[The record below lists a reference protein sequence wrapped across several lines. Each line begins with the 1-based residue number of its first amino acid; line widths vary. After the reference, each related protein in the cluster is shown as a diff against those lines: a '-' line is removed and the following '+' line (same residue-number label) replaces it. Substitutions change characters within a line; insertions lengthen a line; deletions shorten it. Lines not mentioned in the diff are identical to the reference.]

1 MMRQSRILKY
11 GYHTQMTHRNFQ
23 LLRVL
28 GSALRMK
35 SEVRGQKDFICKEE
49 KRKAAW
55 GHAAGGLVGQVGNK
69 VFIAFLVLPEGRA
82 VSQVQTEVSWEE
94 VSHWPIITFL
104 VDFL

>member
-35 SEVRGQKDFICKEE
+35 SEVRKILFVK
-49 KRKAAW
+49 KRRERL
-55 GHAAGGLVGQVGNK
+55 HGGMQQV
-69 VFIAFLVLPEGRA
+69 VWWVRLEIRFL
-82 VSQVQTEVSWEE
+82 
-94 VSHWPIITFL
+94 
-104 VDFL
+104 